1 VGKVRIRITLTR
13 YEKERRLG
21 KQYRA
26 DNDFQGSFT
35 DYIKKK
41 KKEKKNS

>member
-1 VGKVRIRITLTR
+1 VGKVKIRITLTR
-13 YEKERRLG
+13 YQKERLLG

-26 DNDFQGSFT
+26 DDFKGSFT

-41 KKEKKNS
+41 KKESK